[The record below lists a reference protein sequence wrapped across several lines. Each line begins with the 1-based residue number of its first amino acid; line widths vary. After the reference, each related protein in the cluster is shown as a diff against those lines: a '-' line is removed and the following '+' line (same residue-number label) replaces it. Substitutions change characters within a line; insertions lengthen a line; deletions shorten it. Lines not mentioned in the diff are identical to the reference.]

1 MQPDA
6 DEAGGRM
13 PHPERPRRRGIAFV
27 CALALSTL
35 ASLNGQQP
43 AVPAATLFE
52 GARLIPAGGLPVIER
67 SAFIVLGNRITAVGR
82 AGDVRIPPG
91 ATRVDLTGKT
101 VMPAI
106 VDTHSHPGYFD
117 EVANVEKRDD
127 FSRERLL
134 DHLDRFAYTGHAL
147 TYSMGSDT
155 PEFID
160 ARYSANPKG
169 FVDLREES
177 ERDGFSGARYFTVGR
192 GLAWP
197 GTGNPRSSTFYPV
210 VSPWLA
216 TNAVRELA
224 AQKVTLIKL
233 WVEDRSG
240 FVDPRSKEPAYFRPD
255 AYTAAIREAHRLGL
269 RTIAHVKD
277 LADWKTLLR
286 AGVDATTHTVEDQA
300 VDAELLGLIKA
311 KPGFVNIAALTT
323 ELVGGSAPRKP
334 GQRPEW
340 LADPL
345 LTTLKCAPFLEDW
358 GRSFERREPAPPD
371 GGLWSQNTV
380 QLRQAGAT
388 IIAGSHDAGGQ
399 RVLAWGSHMEME
411 AFVNWIGM
419 TPQQAID
426 AATSVPARFIG
437 VHDRLGSLSAGK
449 GADFIVLDAN
459 PLEDIRNT
467 RKISQV
473 YLRGKPVN
481 RTGMQ
486 ARWQAA
492 CAAQGRP

>member
-1 MQPDA
+1 MRA
-6 DEAGGRM
+6 
-13 PHPERPRRRGIAFV
+13 PRRTRVGIGAASAF
-27 CALALSTL
+27 ALAAL
-35 ASLNGQQP
+35 ASLSAQTP
-43 AVPAATLFE
+43 RATLFE
-52 GARLIPAGGLPVIER
+52 GARLIPAGGQPPIER
-67 SAFIVLGNRITAVGR
+67 SAFIVQGNRITAVGR
-82 AGDVRIPPG
+82 AGELTLPAG
-91 ATRVDLTGKT
+91 AVRVDLGGKT

-117 EVANVEKRDD
+117 EVADVERRDD

-134 DHLDRFAYTGHAL
+134 DHLDRFAFTGHAL

-160 ARYSANPKG
+160 ARYSRDPKA

-177 ERDGFSGARYFTVGR
+177 ERDGFTGARYFTVGR

-216 TNAVRELA
+216 VNAVRELA
-224 AQKVTLIKL
+224 AQKVTLVKL
-233 WVEDRSG
+233 WVEDRWG

-255 AYTAAIREAHRLGL
+255 AYSAAIQEAHRLGL

-277 LADWKTLLR
+277 LADWKTLIR
-286 AGVDATTHTVEDQA
+286 AGVDATTHTVEDKP
-300 VDAELLGLIKA
+300 VDAELLALIRER
-311 KPGFVNIAALTT
+311 PGFVNIAALTT

-345 LTTLKCAPFLEDW
+345 LTTLKCAPFLETW
-358 GRSFERREPAPPD
+358 GQSFERREPAPSD
-371 GGLWSQNTV
+371 GGLWAQNTV
-380 QLRQAGAT
+380 QLRKAGAT

-419 TPQQAID
+419 TPMQAIE
-426 AATSVPARFIG
+426 AATSVPARFIR
-437 VHDRLGSLSAGK
+437 VDDRLGSLAPGM

-459 PLEDIRNT
+459 PLDDIRNT

-473 YLRGKPVN
+473 YLRGRQVN
-481 RTGMQ
+481 RTAMQ
-486 ARWQAA
+486 TRWKAA
-492 CAAQGRP
+492 CGAQGRP